1 MSSAPDAQRVPDEDA
16 LGALMDGRSDA
27 AGVQAACRAWRSDAT
42 ARRRWHEWHLIGDA
56 LRSGELVAHA
66 AHDAAFVARLRERLE
81 REPVVLVPARPHARR
96 DVLKRRAWI
105 GSAAVAAGFV
115 AVAATLLVVRQSQ
128 GDAGGAPQ
136 LVQAPAVTPRAV
148 AAAAQAAP
156 APVEPQTLVVNGQL
170 IRDARLDQYLAAHK
184 QHSTMGMPAALMR
197 PAPADGARR

>member
-1 MSSAPDAQRVPDEDA
+1 MSSAPDAHRIPNEEA

-66 AHDAAFVARLRERLE
+66 AHDAAFVARLRERLD
-81 REPVVLVPARPHARR
+81 REPVALAPAQQPHARR
-96 DVLKRRAWI
+96 DVLKRRVWI

-115 AVAATLLVVRQSQ
+115 AVAATLLVVQQPQ
-128 GDAGGAPQ
+128 GDGGAPQ
-136 LVQAPAVTPRAV
+136 LVQAPAAAPRAV
-148 AAAAQAAP
+148 AVAAP
-156 APVEPQTLVVNGQL
+156 APVEPQTLVINGQL

-197 PAPADGARR
+197 PAPGDGARR

>member
-1 MSSAPDAQRVPDEDA
+1 MSFAPDAHRIPDEEA

-27 AGVQAACRAWRSDAT
+27 VGVEAACRAWRSDAT

-56 LRSGELVAHA
+56 LRSEELVAHA
-66 AHDAAFVARLRERLE
+66 AHDADFVTLLRERLV
-81 REPVVLVPARPHARR
+81 REPVVLAPAQPLARR
-96 DVLKRRAWI
+96 DVLKRRVWI

-115 AVAATLLVVRQSQ
+115 AVAATLLVAQQSP
-128 GDAGGAPQ
+128 GDGGAPQ
-136 LVQAPAVTPRAV
+136 LVQAPAATPRAV

-156 APVEPQTLVVNGQL
+156 APVEPQTLVINGQL